1 MKAFYIV
8 GKIEVG
14 LAGDPPR
21 GAPPEGGGVPG
32 PLGAPPEGW
41 WAGQLWLRR
50 YGKIRVSV
58 STGDDQGLPLMKSNT
73 YLIIPNTVPNDN
85 T

>member
-21 GAPPEGGGVPG
+21 GAPPGGPGAPG
-32 PLGAPPEGW
+32 PFWGPPGGLVGR
-41 WAGQLWLRR
+41 AALASP
-50 YGKIRVSV
+50 IR
-58 STGDDQGLPLMKSNT
+58 
-73 YLIIPNTVPNDN
+73 
-85 T
+85 